1 MGSPSILQTLLRGNK
16 NASNIACRAELGRF
30 PLNITI
36 NQKNCQLFSLKM
48 IKQSFNLHC
57 NGKNSFRSHL
67 MNMSKYF
74 NLPDFNPDLLDTI
87 MVKSY
92 VRSMKQEYT
101 SYWQYILQH
110 SQKLEFYRSFKTDQ
124 TTSN

>member
-16 NASNIACRAELGRF
+16 NASNIAYRAELGRF

-36 NQKNCQLFSLKM
+36 NQKNSQLVSLKM

-57 NGKNSFRSHL
+57 NVKNSFHSHL

-87 MVKSY
+87 MVKSF
-92 VRSMKQEYT
+92 VSSMKQG
-101 SYWQYILQH
+101 
-110 SQKLEFYRSFKTDQ
+110 
-124 TTSN
+124 